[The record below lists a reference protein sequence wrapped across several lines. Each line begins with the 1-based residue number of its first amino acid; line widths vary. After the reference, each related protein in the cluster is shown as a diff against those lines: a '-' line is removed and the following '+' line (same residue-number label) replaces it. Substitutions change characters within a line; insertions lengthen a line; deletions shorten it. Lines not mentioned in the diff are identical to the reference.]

1 VNNLFKKIESDKF
14 NHAKKYAQLLSS
26 SENDLLICDDQEF
39 VNDTLTKSI
48 KMGTLTIKD
57 NGKTFEVN
65 FRNISGCAF
74 AYYPENNLIIVGK
87 RFVNK
92 ILG

>member
-1 VNNLFKKIESDKF
+1 MNNLFKKIESDKF

-39 VNDTLTKSI
+39 VNDTLNKSI

-57 NGKTFEVN
+57 NGTSFEVN